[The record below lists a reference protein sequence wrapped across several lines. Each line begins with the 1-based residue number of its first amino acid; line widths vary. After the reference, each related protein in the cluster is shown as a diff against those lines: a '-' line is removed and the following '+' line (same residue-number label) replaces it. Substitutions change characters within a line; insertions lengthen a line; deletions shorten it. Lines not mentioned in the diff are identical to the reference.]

1 MADKKVQEEKKS
13 VAPKIT
19 KKSAAKKNGAKIV
32 QKNEPKVIKN
42 KATGKKI
49 EPRFPAKDLAEKQGI
64 GSFEFFVIKREAK
77 ITNDTVLTAT
87 EMQDLYKKIIK
98 R

>member
-1 MADKKVQEEKKS
+1 MADKKVKEEEKS

-19 KKSAAKKNGAKIV
+19 KKPAAKKKDTKIV
-32 QKNEPKVIKN
+32 QKNEPKVIKT

-64 GSFEFFVIKREAK
+64 ESFEFFVIKREAK
-77 ITNDTVLTAT
+77 ITNDTVLTAA
-87 EMQDLYKKIIK
+87 EMQELYKKIIK